1 VQEEEQRTGPI
12 MSQLTDEPA
21 VVTLDRQQGR
31 AMLDER
37 TRRLAGMSLE
47 DFEAAYDAGT
57 LDLSDPNVAH
67 LVTLLP
73 FAR

>member
-1 VQEEEQRTGPI
+1 
-12 MSQLTDEPA
+12 MSQLTDEPG
-21 VVTLDRQQGR
+21 VITLDRDQGR

-37 TRRLAGMSLE
+37 TRRLLGMSLE
-47 DFEAAYDAGT
+47 DFEAKYDAGA
-57 LDLSDPNVAH
+57 LDLRDPRVAH

>member
-1 VQEEEQRTGPI
+1 MECGT
-12 MSQLTDEPA
+12 MSQVAEEPR
-21 VVTLDRQQGR
+21 VVTLDREQGR

-37 TRRLAGMSLE
+37 TRRLLHMSLE
-47 DFEAAYDAGT
+47 EFEAAYDAGT
-57 LDLSDPNVAH
+57 LDFSNPHVAH

>member
-1 VQEEEQRTGPI
+1 MRPGTREMIAMNELAPGV
-12 MSQLTDEPA
+12 M
-21 VVTLDRQQGR
+21 TLDRDEGR

-37 TRRLAGMSLE
+37 TRRLLGMSLE
-47 DFEAAYDAGT
+47 DFEAACDAAK
-57 LDLSDPNVAH
+57 LDLSDPHVAH

>member
-1 VQEEEQRTGPI
+1 M
-12 MSQLTDEPA
+12 MSGTVIENTPDAPG
-21 VVTLDRQQGR
+21 VVVLDRAQGR

-37 TRRLAGMSLE
+37 TRRLLGMRLG
-47 DFEAAYDAGT
+47 DFEAAYDAGA
-57 LDLSDPNVAH
+57 LDLSDPQVAY

>member
-1 VQEEEQRTGPI
+1 MI
-12 MSQLTDEPA
+12 MMSGT
-21 VVTLDRQQGR
+21 VVEKTPDAPGVVVLDRTQGR

-37 TRRLAGMSLE
+37 TRRLLGMSLE
-47 DFEAAYDAGT
+47 NFEAAYDAGT
-57 LDLSDPNVAH
+57 LDLSAPHVAY